1 MLLRGKSHPGRTGSA
16 PVVSRPLTVR
26 VARWSATHPWR
37 AIAVWLVFVA
47 LCLVTGSI
55 AGTNS
60 ATSADYRVGE
70 AGRAEAIAAEGR
82 LTRAPTE
89 RVLIESPSGPVDAV
103 AADRAVHDLTRR
115 MLALPEVD
123 RVEPPVRSENGE
135 IVMVSIVMKG
145 EELAAKRHLG
155 PLIEQTAAVQA
166 ANPGLRVTETG
177 RPSMSRGLD
186 AQRADDL
193 LRSEMITFPV
203 TLAVLLLVFGS
214 VLAAGVPLLLAVSSI
229 AASMGLAAVAS
240 HALPDAGVGN
250 NVILLIGMAVGVD
263 YSLFYLKRE
272 REERARAGGRVS
284 PAAAVE
290 LAAATSGRA
299 IVVSGL
305 AVIVSTA
312 CLYLAADV
320 IFSSLAT
327 GTVIAVLVAMVS
339 SLTVLPAVLAKAGDR
354 VERRRARRAVH
365 PASGRR
371 DGGRVWG
378 AVLRPA
384 TRHPVATLLAATVA
398 MLALA
403 LPAVTLKLNVPG
415 TDTFSRTI
423 PAVRT
428 WDRLTTAFPHVQTT
442 HLVAVRADPARSGE
456 VVTALADLA
465 RRVEAGRR
473 SADPVPEPKTSSD
486 RRISTL
492 ELAVPFPAG
501 SPEARLSLQRLRSEY
516 LPATVGRV
524 AGAEAAVGGDVA
536 RDVDYVAHQNEKL
549 PWVIGFLLVA
559 TFVMTVAAFGSVVIA
574 FLGVILNLLSAAAA
588 FGLLVVVF
596 QHTWAE
602 GLLGFTST
610 GFIGSRVPLFLF
622 VILFGLSM
630 DYQVFAVSRIR
641 ESALRGAPTRA
652 AVVEGIGGSAG
663 VITSAAVVMVSV
675 FASFMFLSLVEMKQM
690 GFGLAVAVLLDA
702 FVVRTM
708 ILPSIMTLLGEASWW
723 PSRTMRRRRA
733 APDPADVLPVGAA
746 D

>member
-1 MLLRGKSHPGRTGSA
+1 MAS
-16 PVVSRPLTVR
+16 
-26 VARWSATHPWR
+26 WSATHPWR
-37 AIAVWLVFVA
+37 AIATWFVFVA
-47 LCLVTGSI
+47 LCLAAGSL

-70 AGRAEAIAAEGR
+70 AGRAEAIAAEGHLAR
-82 LTRAPTE
+82 PPTE

-103 AADRAVHDLTRR
+103 AADRAVQELTRR
-115 MLALPEVD
+115 MRALPEVD

-135 IVMVSIVMKG
+135 IVMVSIVMNG
-145 EELAAKRHLG
+145 EELAAKRHIG

-177 RPSMSRGLD
+177 RPSMSQGLD
-186 AQRADDL
+186 EQRSDDL
-193 LRSEMITFPV
+193 LLSEMITFPV

-229 AASMGLAAVAS
+229 AASMGLAMVAS

-263 YSLFYLKRE
+263 YSLFYLKRD

-290 LAAATSGRA
+290 IAAATSGRA

-312 CLYLAADV
+312 CLYLAGDV

-354 VERRRARRAVH
+354 VERRRARRAVR
-365 PASGRR
+365 PASGRAGR
-371 DGGRVWG
+371 AGWRDGERQDGGRVW
-378 AVLRPA
+378 AAILRPA
-384 TRHPVATLLAATVA
+384 TRRPVVTLLVATVA

-415 TDTFSRTI
+415 TDTFSRKI

-428 WDRLTTAFPHVQTT
+428 WDRLTTAFPHLQAT
-442 HLVAVRADPARSGE
+442 HLIAVRADPARSGE
-456 VVTALADLA
+456 VVTALRDLA
-465 RRVEAGRR
+465 RRVQSDRR
-473 SADPVPEPKTSSD
+473 FAADPVPEPKTSSD
-486 RRISTL
+486 RRVSTL

-501 SPEARLSLQRLRSEY
+501 SQEARQPLQRLRSEH
-516 LPATVGRV
+516 LPVTVGRV
-524 AGAEAAVGGDVA
+524 AGAEAAVSGDVA
-536 RDVDYVAHQNEKL
+536 RDVDYVSHQNEKL

-559 TFVMTVAAFGSVVIA
+559 TFVMTVAAFGSVV
-574 FLGVILNLLSAAAA
+574 LGLVGVILNLLSAAAA

-602 GLLGFTST
+602 GLLDFTST

-641 ESALRGAPTRA
+641 EAALRGVPTRE
-652 AVVEGIGGSAG
+652 AVVEGIGGSAR

-675 FASFMFLSLVEMKQM
+675 FAAFVFLSLVEMKQM

-733 APDPADVLPVGAA
+733 VPGLADVRPVGAA